1 MFGWIG
7 PLDAGVKTLGVL
19 AEDDDVDERF
29 VEASVGLFAAI
40 VVLIIFGSPV
50 VHSGNLAL
58 LLAAVAPAAF
68 ENALS

>member
-1 MFGWIG
+1 ME
-7 PLDAGVKTLGVL
+7 PRSLGSSRSPGNIVT
-19 AEDDDVDERF
+19 
-29 VEASVGLFAAI
+29 ASVGLFAAI